1 MTEKDET
8 EKVAPQITVVSMD
21 DFTYGELEIVEDICG
36 VIPTG
41 KPEDGQVKMML
52 ALGYVAGLRTNPD
65 LTLEEVRA
73 MPVGSI
79 VFETVDD
86 ETGKEGA

>member
-1 MTEKDET
+1 MTKPET
-8 EKVAPQITVVSMD
+8 PASPTITVVSLD
-21 DFTYGELEIVEDICG
+21 DLTYGELEIVENICG

-41 KPEDGQVKMML
+41 RPEDGQVKMML

-65 LTLEEVRA
+65 LTLDEVRA

-79 VFETVDD
+79 VFESADD
-86 ETGKEGA
+86 DTGKGDA